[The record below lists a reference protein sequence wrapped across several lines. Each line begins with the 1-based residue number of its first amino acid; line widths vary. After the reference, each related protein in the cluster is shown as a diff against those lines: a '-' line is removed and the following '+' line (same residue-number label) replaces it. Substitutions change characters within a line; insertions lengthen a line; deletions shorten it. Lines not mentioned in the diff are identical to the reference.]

1 MSQLG
6 VKEGAILL
14 RILQYTAQIQQTL
27 SIIQTEMDKLFT
39 RLAINHSPVWPKNW
53 SDSFEQQINCAIF
66 VCKPH

>member
-39 RLAINHSPVWPKNW
+39 RLAINHSPVRPKE
-53 SDSFEQQINCAIF
+53 SERQF
-66 VCKPH
+66 